1 MVKVTRKINQG
12 ATLRQATRLN
22 ISKKVFGNILSLPN
36 LHILRHLPEI
46 AINFGTLINTNKR
59 VILHTNK
66 KDISMDLSRRDNTL
80 QTVRYL
86 LDGGLD
92 SRYNEVNNL
101 FTNIAYDTKISS
113 NHSNFQN
120 IQVRGLWKSSKIQNQ
135 GLSATLSAEN
145 LLTEFTRVYKE
156 LYNNNGII
164 IQRHINY
171 YDSIQFIVRS
181 KTDSYTNI
189 ILRVGEAIDVEDIDS
204 LGERSYALIRAIITH
219 KDDYG
224 RINPFLLVNWFYKNG
239 NVDPA
244 TGLPIYCLQ
253 ESDDNLWFH
262 LHPLIIVDQQPR

>member
-1 MVKVTRKINQG
+1 
-12 ATLRQATRLN
+12 
-22 ISKKVFGNILSLPN
+22 
-36 LHILRHLPEI
+36 
-46 AINFGTLINTNKR
+46 
-59 VILHTNK
+59 
-66 KDISMDLSRRDNTL
+66 MDLSRRDNTL

-101 FTNIAYDTKISS
+101 FTNIAYDTSLYKLFDGWYIGTSVNTKEENINISEISS

-120 IQVRGLWKSSKIQNQ
+120 IQ
-135 GLSATLSAEN
+135 
-145 LLTEFTRVYKE
+145 E
-156 LYNNNGII
+156 LYDNNGII

-262 LHPLIIVDQQPR
+262 LHPLIIVDQQPRVHFVHRCTGLCSEGLHNKTNMEYILNEFYYLIM

>member
-1 MVKVTRKINQG
+1 
-12 ATLRQATRLN
+12 
-22 ISKKVFGNILSLPN
+22 
-36 LHILRHLPEI
+36 
-46 AINFGTLINTNKR
+46 
-59 VILHTNK
+59 
-66 KDISMDLSRRDNTL
+66 MDLSRRDNTL

-101 FTNIAYDTKISS
+101 FTNIAYDTSLYKLFDGWYIGTSVNTKEKNINISEISS

-189 ILRVGEAIDVEDIDS
+189 ILRVGEAIDEEDIDS
-204 LGERSYALIRAIITH
+204 
-219 KDDYG
+219 
-224 RINPFLLVNWFYKNG
+224 LVNWFYKNG

-262 LHPLIIVDQQPR
+262 LHPLIIVDQQPRVHFVHRCTGLCSEGLHNKTNMEYILNEFYYLIM

>member
-1 MVKVTRKINQG
+1 
-12 ATLRQATRLN
+12 
-22 ISKKVFGNILSLPN
+22 
-36 LHILRHLPEI
+36 
-46 AINFGTLINTNKR
+46 
-59 VILHTNK
+59 
-66 KDISMDLSRRDNTL
+66 MDLSRRDNTL

-224 RINPFLLVNWFYKNG
+224 RINPFLLVNWFYKN
-239 NVDPA
+239 A
-244 TGLPIYCLQ
+244 TQSTLRTQMYRSLFRRITDG
-253 ESDDNLWFH
+253 
-262 LHPLIIVDQQPR
+262 DQKYADIF

>member
-22 ISKKVFGNILSLPN
+22 ISKK
-36 LHILRHLPEI
+36 
-46 AINFGTLINTNKR
+46 
-59 VILHTNK
+59 
-66 KDISMDLSRRDNTL
+66 
-80 QTVRYL
+80 
-86 LDGGLD
+86 
-92 SRYNEVNNL
+92 
-101 FTNIAYDTKISS
+101 
-113 NHSNFQN
+113 

-189 ILRVGEAIDVEDIDS
+189 ILRVGEAIDEEDIDS

-219 KDDYG
+219 K
-224 RINPFLLVNWFYKNG
+224 
-239 NVDPA
+239 
-244 TGLPIYCLQ
+244 
-253 ESDDNLWFH
+253 
-262 LHPLIIVDQQPR
+262 

>member
-1 MVKVTRKINQG
+1 
-12 ATLRQATRLN
+12 
-22 ISKKVFGNILSLPN
+22 
-36 LHILRHLPEI
+36 
-46 AINFGTLINTNKR
+46 
-59 VILHTNK
+59 
-66 KDISMDLSRRDNTL
+66 
-80 QTVRYL
+80 
-86 LDGGLD
+86 
-92 SRYNEVNNL
+92 
-101 FTNIAYDTKISS
+101 
-113 NHSNFQN
+113 
-120 IQVRGLWKSSKIQNQ
+120 LWKSSKIQNQ
-135 GLSATLSAEN
+135 GLPATLSAEN

-253 ESDDNLWFH
+253 ESDDNLWFR
-262 LHPLIIVDQQPR
+262 LHPLIIVDQQPRVHFVHRSLFRRIT